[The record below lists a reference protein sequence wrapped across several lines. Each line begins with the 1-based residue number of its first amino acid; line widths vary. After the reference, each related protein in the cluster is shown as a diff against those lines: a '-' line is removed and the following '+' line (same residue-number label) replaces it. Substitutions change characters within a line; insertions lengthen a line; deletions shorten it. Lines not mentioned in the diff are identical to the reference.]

1 MLTRGVCASSPL
13 QLQMTR
19 DTFSCSVVGCGGWS
33 SGGLK
38 WIWQQCV
45 YGVGKRAVEPHD
57 LNMKGV
63 ITVCVC
69 LVGTSFQAETGT
81 VLHPLR
87 RCSPKRAPPV
97 SNWVRLHL
105 SQLLGPHVN
114 TEATNTYL
122 PAYFLHDPTTTC
134 VIPPASAWR

>member
-1 MLTRGVCASSPL
+1 MLTQGVCASSPL

-69 LVGTSFQAETGT
+69 
-81 VLHPLR
+81 VLLALHFKLR
-87 RCSPKRAPPV
+87 PGPCCTRYDGVALRE
-97 SNWVRLHL
+97 LHL
-105 SQLLGPHVN
+105 
-114 TEATNTYL
+114 YL
-122 PAYFLHDPTTTC
+122 TGSDFTSLNCWVHT
-134 VIPPASAWR
+134 